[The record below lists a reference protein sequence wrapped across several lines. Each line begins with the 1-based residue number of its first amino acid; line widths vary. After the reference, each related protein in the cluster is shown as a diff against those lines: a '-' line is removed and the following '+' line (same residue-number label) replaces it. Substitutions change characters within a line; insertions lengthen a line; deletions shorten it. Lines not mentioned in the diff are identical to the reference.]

1 MITFFSGTPG
11 SGKSLHTAMVIYNNL
26 FKKKNNVICNFDIN
40 QDIYNSKKKKGKF
53 EYITNLELDVE
64 YLKNFAL
71 ENHKTQK
78 EGQTL
83 LIIDECQLL
92 FNSRNWQ
99 QNGRMEWI
107 EFFTQHRKYY
117 YDIILISQFD
127 RLIDRQI
134 RSLIEYETVHRKV
147 NNFKIG
153 DYLPVTLFVY
163 VTKWY
168 SQKAKI
174 SSKFFIYQ
182 KKYSKL
188 YDSYKTFEKK

>member
-1 MITFFSGTPG
+1 MLSNNQIRRYEKSMTHILKGEYKKMITFFSGTPG

-92 FNSRNWQ
+92 FNSIHSIRP
-99 QNGRMEWI
+99 
-107 EFFTQHRKYY
+107 FCC
-117 YDIILISQFD
+117 QF
-127 RLIDRQI
+127 LE
-134 RSLIEYETVHRKV
+134 L
-147 NNFKIG
+147 NNN
-153 DYLPVTLFVY
+153 
-163 VTKWY
+163 
-168 SQKAKI
+168 
-174 SSKFFIYQ
+174 
-182 KKYSKL
+182 
-188 YDSYKTFEKK
+188 